1 MKNCFYKF
9 FFTTVGICSFLFS
22 CTNNVDLSDISTDIQ
37 WDGALAIP
45 VGEINVNI
53 ENLLAQIDSQKV
65 LTTEGEEIIYQDED
79 STAFKYRDIDL
90 AKNALPLKASFTFP
104 TSQTIPANQS
114 KSFEM
119 SPGGIGLGLNI
130 NPAEERIDSAKI
142 QSAILSIKI
151 SPENLTISPNNI
163 ELTIE
168 FATSHMQT
176 FNGEP
181 VTVSYNPSF
190 FNQAE
195 EKAIRNFV
203 LNTSQSSIIP
213 LILKLKITA
222 GNSPINISPLSKI
235 TIEVKFTH
243 FDFEVAY
250 GFFAP
255 SVDALVIEQQH
266 LNLPSFTNDGDFQFA
281 NPQFFFNVK
290 SNIGTY
296 LYFDIDYIKA
306 YQEENPTQAV
316 YASFNGSPSTK
327 VAFDAKPSKPR
338 NWVMK
343 EILVDKDYGSTD
355 KLFQLTPKPDKMEY
369 KFSASIDQE
378 KMNQDLS
385 TSFITPDAQIKVKY
399 NVKIPFYL
407 KPQSYYNYKDTATD
421 VKIDSTL
428 EDVKIDSAK
437 MVLTVEN
444 GLPVKVTLNM
454 ALLDNNGKPINT
466 TFQTTYKI
474 DAPRIDA
481 NGCVIST
488 GITPQKIIV
497 SLNNEQLNDFKRA
510 KDIAFLI
517 SINSKDVNSY
527 IHFQTSNSFR
537 VKMSLFAK
545 GSYIYTSD
553 NSK

>member
-65 LTTEGEEIIYQDED
+65 LTTEGEEIIYQNED
-79 STAFKYRDIDL
+79 STAFRFRDIDL
-90 AKNALPLKASFTFP
+90 AKNTQPLNTSFPLPP
-104 TSQTIPANQS
+104 SQTIPANQS
-114 KSFEM
+114 ANFENNLG
-119 SPGGIGLGLNI
+119 SIDLGLNTH
-130 NPAEERIDSAKI
+130 PDEERIDSVKI
-142 QSAILSIKI
+142 NSATLSIKI
-151 SPENLTISPNNI
+151 STENLSISPNNI

-168 FATSHMQT
+168 FDTNHMRT
-176 FNGEP
+176 FEGNP
-181 VTVSYNPSF
+181 IAIIYNPSS
-190 FNQAE
+190 FNQPAE
-195 EKAIRNFV
+195 IAIQNFV
-203 LNTSQSSIIP
+203 LNTSQSSSIP

-255 SVDALVIEQQH
+255 GSIATVMQQQS
-266 LNLPSFTNDGDFQFA
+266 LDLPSFIEDFQFVD
-281 NPQFFFNVK
+281 PQVILNIK

-296 LYFDIDYIKA
+296 LYFKINYIKA
-306 YQEENPTQAV
+306 YLQEKPSSCMV
-316 YASFNGSPSTK
+316 YASFNGNLSTQK
-327 VAFDAKPSKPR
+327 ALDIKPSQPGE
-338 NWVMK
+338 WATTQ
-343 EILVDKDYGSTD
+343 ISLDKNYGSID
-355 KLFQLTPKPDKMEY
+355 KFFSITPKPDMVEY
-369 KFSASIDQE
+369 MFSTTLDQE
-378 KMNQDLS
+378 KIDQDYS
-385 TSFITPDAQIKVKY
+385 TNFITPDAQIKVKY
-399 NVKIPFYL
+399 KIKIPFYL
-407 KPQSYYNYKDTATD
+407 KPQSYYVYKDTLKD
-421 VKIDSTL
+421 VDIDSTL
-428 EDVKIDSAK
+428 KDVKIDSAK
-437 MVLTVEN
+437 MVLNVAN
-444 GLPVKVTLNM
+444 GLPVKVELTMSLY
-454 ALLDNNGKPINT
+454 DENNQIIRT
-466 TFQTTYKI
+466 TFKTTYQI
-474 DAPRIDA
+474 DAPQIDA
-481 NGCVIST
+481 NGCVIPT

-510 KDIAFLI
+510 KNIIFQI
-517 SINSKDVNSY
+517 KINSKDIHSY

-537 VKMSLFAK
+537 MKMSLFAK